1 MSPEEISVR
10 RQQILQELG
19 TLEQFR
25 HGRVEEHRMAR
36 SAGGTEVQS
45 EPYYLYIPQ
54 AKGRSKSRRLSD
66 QQEVVRYRGQVEN
79 FRRFQELIKELTIL
93 GERLCDL
100 NTES

>member
-1 MSPEEISVR
+1 MSSEEINVR
-10 RQQILQELG
+10 RQQILKELG

-45 EPYYLYIPQ
+45 EPYYLYISQ
-54 AKGRSKSRRLSD
+54 VKGRSMSRGLSD
-66 QQEVVRYRGQVEN
+66 QQEVARYRGQIKN
-79 FRRFQELIKELTIL
+79 FKRFQELIKELTIL

-100 NTES
+100 NTEG